1 VDVGLSYAKMKTN
14 GVLCVL
20 SHEGGN
26 SRPLS
31 VLR

>member
-1 VDVGLSYAKMKTN
+1 VDVDLSDQKVKTN
-14 GVLCVL
+14 GALCVL

-26 SRPLS
+26 SPPLS